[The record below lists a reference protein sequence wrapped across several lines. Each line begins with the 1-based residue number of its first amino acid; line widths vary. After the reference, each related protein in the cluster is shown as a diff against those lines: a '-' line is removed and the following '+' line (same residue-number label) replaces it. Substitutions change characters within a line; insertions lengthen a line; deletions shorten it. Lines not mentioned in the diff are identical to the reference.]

1 MLDPRLYPYP
11 QPLGEQ
17 YSISTATTI
26 PLIRAV
32 TEINF
37 TADAAHV
44 VTLKGPVLPGML
56 VTMRRTNVGT
66 SHDVKLKLPDGYTF
80 DGTNTHATPA
90 KAKDNHVT
98 AICINSNRFAIIGS
112 AGAITLST
120 S

>member
-11 QPLGEQ
+11 QPLGVSH
-17 YSISTATTI
+17 SISTATTI
-26 PLIRAV
+26 TLTRAV
-32 TEINF
+32 TEIIF
-37 TADAAHV
+37 TADAAHT
-44 VTLKGPVLPGML
+44 VTLAGNILPGML
-56 VTMRRTNVGT
+56 VTMRRTNAGT
-66 SHDVKLKLPDGYTF
+66 THDVKLKLPTGYTF

-98 AICINSNRFAIIGS
+98 AICISPTRFAIIGS